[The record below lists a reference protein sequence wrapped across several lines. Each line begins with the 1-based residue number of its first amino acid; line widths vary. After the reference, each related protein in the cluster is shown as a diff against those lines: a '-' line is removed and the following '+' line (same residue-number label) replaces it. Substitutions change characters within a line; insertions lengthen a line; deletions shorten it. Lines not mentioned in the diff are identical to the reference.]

1 MMIGRSS
8 IEHKFLSLL
17 RAKASKQRTIVVG
30 LKSDTHSREM
40 LLRVLHTSANPGD
53 NVLAVHVQEASSSFD
68 PNSFHMHA
76 DLSKSKQVDFLVKVC
91 AGESYISGLSDQVRL
106 NSATVLVLGCSL
118 RWPKESVVK
127 ALLKSLPPTCRLL
140 VMNSAGKIIFQSQ
153 GTSQQG
159 STSPVLK
166 PSLSDNSY
174 FYQPKV
180 GSPQLQKSP
189 TTPSSSKD
197 MAVDKKTF
205 EVSDFL
211 AKKCF
216 DRLMHLVAT
225 GPIRRFTWEE
235 LNLAT
240 KGFIPELLIGKGGS
254 SKVYHGTL
262 RDGQAVAVKVLK
274 STDLEDLLRE
284 VEILSGLRHE
294 NIVQMIGCCD
304 GKGMHAVVY
313 NLLEGSLKRNFKH
326 LSWNE
331 RMGVAIGVAK
341 ALEYLHHSF
350 TPPIVH
356 RDVKASNILLSENMQ
371 PQLSD
376 FGAAIRLDK
385 VDQMSANVKPF
396 EVVGTFGYLA
406 PEYVMYG
413 KVDVKI
419 DVYSYGVVLLEL
431 ITGKEAIQANQE
443 NSESLVLW
451 AVQARSL
458 LSSGL
463 YDRLIDPHLNGDYNK
478 EEMETLVFLSR
489 LCLVHS
495 SSRRPSMKM
504 VNFLLLLILRLFED
518 PESMRQMLRKK
529 DEFLDASSSEAEMQF
544 ASLDD
549 VPDNGMPTTENL
561 YSNIL
566 SIESSDS

>member
-1 MMIGRSS
+1 MMIARST
-8 IEHKFLSLL
+8 IEHKLLSLL

-40 LLRVLHTSANPGD
+40 LMRVLHTSANPGD
-53 NVLAVHVQEASSSFD
+53 NVLAVHVQEESSSFD

-76 DLSKSKQVDFLVKVC
+76 DLSKSKQVDFLAKVC
-91 AGESYISGLSDQVRL
+91 AGESYISGLSEQVRV

-118 RWPKESVVK
+118 QWPKESVVK

-140 VMNSAGKIIFQSQ
+140 IMNSAGKTIFQSQ

-159 STSPVLK
+159 SNSPVLK
-166 PSLSDNSY
+166 PSMSDNSY

-180 GSPQLQKSP
+180 GSPQLQKSL
-189 TTPSSSKD
+189 TAPSSAKD
-197 MAVDKKTF
+197 TIAVDRKAS

-211 AKKCF
+211 AKKGF
-216 DRLMHLVAT
+216 DRLMHLLAT
-225 GPIRRFTWEE
+225 EPIRRFTWEE
-235 LNLAT
+235 LNSAT
-240 KGFIPELLIGKGGS
+240 NGFIPELLIGKGGY

-262 RDGQAVAVKVLK
+262 GDGQGVAIKVLK
-274 STDLEDLLRE
+274 STKLEDLLRE

-294 NIVQMIGCCD
+294 NIVQIIGCCD
-304 GKGMHAVVY
+304 GTGMHAVVY

-326 LSWNE
+326 LTWNE

-385 VDQMSANVKPF
+385 VDQISENVKPF

-431 ITGKEAIQANQE
+431 ITGKEAIQTNQE
-443 NSESLVLW
+443 TSESLVLW
-451 AVQARSL
+451 LVQARSL

-463 YDRLIDPHLNGDYNK
+463 CDRLIDPHLNGDYNK
-478 EEMETLVFLSR
+478 EEMELLVFLSR
-489 LCLVHS
+489 LCLMHS

-504 VNFLLLLILRLFED
+504 VNFLPYLHDFMYLSSRL
-518 PESMRQMLRKK
+518 
-529 DEFLDASSSEAEMQF
+529 
-544 ASLDD
+544 
-549 VPDNGMPTTENL
+549 
-561 YSNIL
+561 
-566 SIESSDS
+566 